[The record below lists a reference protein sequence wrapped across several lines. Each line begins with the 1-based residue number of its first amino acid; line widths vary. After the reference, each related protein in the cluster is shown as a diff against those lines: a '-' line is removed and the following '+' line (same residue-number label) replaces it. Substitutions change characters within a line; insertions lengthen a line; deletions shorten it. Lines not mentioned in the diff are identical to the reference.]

1 MTADDGARAGAAV
14 AGRPTATRDAA
25 TPTHATAGVSGV
37 VDSRVGE
44 VGEVGEVAMWRRRR
58 ETVATQGALLRQ
70 RAATQRA
77 LGATLRTEGHD
88 VRTTARR
95 VLAEALRSR
104 QVAGISGAADAVRGV
119 PAAAVAR
126 VSATRNPG
134 RVHLVASAPRP
145 TAAIRVLVVDDTE
158 AVRRVLM
165 RQLARAGHVVV
176 GEAATVAAGVGAAAT
191 LTPDVVLLDL
201 HLPDGLGTDAAARI
215 SARDGQAGDGRR
227 SPAIILCT
235 GDVAGA
241 WAAGAARC
249 GVAAVLGKPVLL
261 ASLDAAVRTATCAR
275 GGCPGVRWPRC
286 RPGVPSWTDGRRGA
300 WPDRDLEPLS

>member
-1 MTADDGARAGAAV
+1 
-14 AGRPTATRDAA
+14 
-25 TPTHATAGVSGV
+25 
-37 VDSRVGE
+37 
-44 VGEVGEVAMWRRRR
+44 MWRRRR

-176 GEAATVAAGVGAAAT
+176 GEAATVAAAVAAAAT

-215 SARDGQAGDGRR
+215 SARDGEAGHARR
-227 SPAIILCT
+227 SPAIILST
-235 GDVAGA
+235 GDTRRRRGPRVPRGAGWPPCSGSLCCSPTSMRRCA
-241 WAAGAARC
+241 RRPARARRLPRGALAALPSRSAVLDRTADAAR
-249 GVAAVLGKPVLL
+249 GQVEI
-261 ASLDAAVRTATCAR
+261 SNR
-275 GGCPGVRWPRC
+275 
-286 RPGVPSWTDGRRGA
+286 
-300 WPDRDLEPLS
+300 